1 MSKTGSTQGLS
12 VSAYARHRGVS
23 RGAVQKAIKQQRIHR
38 EADGTIDPI
47 RADREWSENTNGRN
61 ATKGATCDNEVAL
74 PTGAELMSFS
84 AARAAKESYLAH
96 LRRIEYEEKEGLLV
110 QRASVQS
117 AWFDVLRLTRN
128 RMLNVPDRIADAL
141 AVEDDAAV
149 VHAMLMREIITA
161 LSTLSDEV
169 AGLGQ

>member
-1 MSKTGSTQGLS
+1 
-12 VSAYARHRGVS
+12 
-23 RGAVQKAIKQQRIHR
+23 
-38 EADGTIDPI
+38 
-47 RADREWSENTNGRN
+47 
-61 ATKGATCDNEVAL
+61 
-74 PTGAELMSFS
+74 MSFS